1 MTARAVRFSLRW
13 AALLLGAVVLFA
25 LVTLGSA
32 ALWGTNSRENFLAN
46 YLIAFPLLAEFLF
59 LISGASMAMPMLPL
73 MVAMGCTRRAAWA
86 GMQIVTWLCWAVLL
100 VVSLGMF
107 RAAQAFGMET
117 IFSSGAVFNGLFLAL
132 AGQLALP
139 AGLLEGRLGRGLV
152 AACGSVVML
161 GGLILGAMHET
172 GILPDPG
179 FMAAQVVCA
188 VAVVALFA
196 ASHRLAMR
204 LAPKNA

>member
-32 ALWGTNSRENFLAN
+32 ALWGTNSRENFMAN
-46 YLIAFPLLAEFLF
+46 YLVAFPLLAEFLF

-107 RAAQAFGMET
+107 RAGQAFGREA
-117 IFSSGAVFNGLFLAL
+117 FFPDGVVFNGLFLAL

-152 AACGSVVML
+152 AAGGSVVML
-161 GGLILGAMHET
+161 GGLILGGLWKWGM
-172 GILPDPG
+172 LPTAVYT
-179 FMAAQVVCA
+179 AAQVVCA
-188 VAVVALFA
+188 VAVVVLFA
-196 ASHRLAMR
+196 TSRRLAMR

>member
-1 MTARAVRFSLRW
+1 MTARAVQFSLRW
-13 AALLLGAVVLFA
+13 AAMLVGVLALLILAI
-25 LVTLGSA
+25 LGSA
-32 ALWGTNSRENFLAN
+32 ALWGTNSRDNFMAN

-59 LISGASMAMPMLPL
+59 LISGSSMAMPMLPL

-100 VVSLGMF
+100 AISLGMF
-107 RAAQAFGMET
+107 RAGQAFGMKT

-139 AGLLEGRLGRGLV
+139 AGLLEGRLARGLT
-152 AACGSVVML
+152 AAGGSVVLL

-179 FMAAQVVCA
+179 FMAVQVVCA
-188 VAVVALFA
+188 GAVVALFVA
-196 ASHRLAMR
+196 GRFLAMR
-204 LAPKNA
+204 LTPQHA

>member
-13 AALLLGAVVLFA
+13 AAMLLGVVVLFA
-25 LVTLGSA
+25 LITLGSA

-46 YLIAFPLLAEFLF
+46 YLIAFPLLAEFIF

-100 VVSLGMF
+100 AISLGMF
-107 RAAQAFGMET
+107 RAGQAFGMET

-152 AACGSVVML
+152 AGGGSVVVL

-179 FMAAQVVCA
+179 FMAVQVVCA
-188 VAVVALFA
+188 VAVVVLFV

>member
-32 ALWGTNSRENFLAN
+32 ALWGTDIRENFMAN
-46 YLIAFPLLAEFLF
+46 YLVAFPLLAEFLL

-86 GMQIVTWLCWAVLL
+86 GMQIVTWLCWAALL

-107 RAAQAFGMET
+107 RAGQAFGMEM
-117 IFSSGAVFNGLFLAL
+117 FFPDGVVFNGLFLAL

-161 GGLILGAMHET
+161 GGLILGSMHET

-188 VAVVALFA
+188 VSVVALFA
-196 ASHRLAMR
+196 ASRRLAMR

>member
-13 AALLLGAVVLFA
+13 AAMLLGVVVLFA
-25 LVTLGSA
+25 LITLGSA

-100 VVSLGMF
+100 AISLGMF
-107 RAAQAFGMET
+107 RAGQAFGMEM
-117 IFSSGAVFNGLFLAL
+117 FFPDGVVFNGLFLAL

-161 GGLILGAMHET
+161 GGLILGGLWKWGM
-172 GILPDPG
+172 LPTAVYT
-179 FMAAQVVCA
+179 AAQVVCA
-188 VAVVALFA
+188 VAVVVLFA

>member
-32 ALWGTNSRENFLAN
+32 ALWGTNSRENFMVN
-46 YLIAFPLLAEFLF
+46 YLVAFPLLAEFLF

-100 VVSLGMF
+100 AVSLGMF
-107 RAAQAFGMET
+107 RAGQAFGMKT

-139 AGLLEGRLGRGLV
+139 AGLLEGRLARGLT
-152 AACGSVVML
+152 AAGGSVVLL
-161 GGLILGAMHET
+161 GGLILGGLWKWDM
-172 GILPDPG
+172 LPTAVYT
-179 FMAAQVVCA
+179 AAQVVCA
-188 VAVVALFA
+188 GAVVALFVA
-196 ASHRLAMR
+196 GRFLAMR
-204 LAPKNA
+204 LTPQHA